1 MAKKIGMLNYA
12 QLDDKLRIRNLVPG
26 TLVPKEHHQEIRI
39 EFSYYNETTFGQETF
54 GSVKDLMGTLEKMEV
69 KDAVYWIKV
78 IGLGNTREL
87 EALGNIFGID
97 NLLLEQVVNITK
109 YSSYRYEGSS
119 LFADLQ
125 LIFLEKDAI
134 NNDNISLFLKD
145 HILISFSENTVDPF
159 QPLMGRIEESKGIIR
174 QMNSHYLFYSVL
186 DLLADNYLDVMA
198 HLKYDIMNLEEK
210 VVNEEGLDIRKI
222 HNIRKRLLH
231 FKLALGAFEK
241 MALQMEGDIAFKF
254 QSEKGRHIN
263 NLNSHLRE
271 LGNEILLQQET
282 VNVLYENYMLNNS
295 NDMNAIM
302 TTLTLFSAIFIP
314 LSFLTGFFGM
324 NFSHIPGLDSPAAFG
339 LFVVA
344 CVAMIIGMLTF
355 FKIKKWFKGVFITW
369 MQSTVF
375 YIFYKISLIR
385 IKSFGL

>member
-26 TLVPKEHHQEIRI
+26 TLVPKEHHQEFRI
-39 EFSYYNETTFGQETF
+39 EFTSYDEFSFRQEAFT
-54 GSVKDLMGTLEKMEV
+54 SVKDLLKVIEAMANKE
-69 KDAVYWIKV
+69 AVYWIKV

-87 EALGNIFGID
+87 EALGSAFGID

-109 YSSYRYEGSS
+109 YSSYRYEGNSI
-119 LFADLQ
+119 FADLQ
-125 LIFLEKDAI
+125 LIFLEKGII

-145 HILISFSENTVDPF
+145 HILISFSENTIEPF
-159 QPLMGRIEESKGIIR
+159 QPLVRRIQESKGIIR

-198 HLKYDIMNLEEK
+198 HLKYDIMNLEER

-222 HNIRKRLLH
+222 HDIRKRLLH
-231 FKLALGAFEK
+231 FKLAMGAFEK
-241 MALQMEGDIAFKF
+241 MALQMEGDSGFKF
-254 QSEKGRHIN
+254 QSEKGRHIK

-314 LSFLTGFFGM
+314 LSFLTGLFGM
-324 NFSHIPGLDSPAAFG
+324 NFSHIPGLDSPMAFG
-339 LFVVA
+339 VFVVA
-344 CVAMIIGMLTF
+344 CIAMIFGMLTF
-355 FKIKKWFKGVFITW
+355 FKLKKWF
-369 MQSTVF
+369 
-375 YIFYKISLIR
+375 
-385 IKSFGL
+385 